1 MSKKICIFGLGY
13 VGYSIAAML
22 AKDNFVLGID
32 LDQERVDL
40 VNNGFSTIDDNDIKE
55 FLKNNSLN
63 ISASKYPESLPD
75 VDFVVIATPT
85 NYDEKTDSFETS
97 SVSNVIEEVKNI
109 NKNIPII
116 IKSTI
121 PIGFTDEQNEKFNTD
136 NIFFAPEFLR
146 EGTALYDNLNP
157 SRIIISS
164 DKNEAKDFV
173 MLMKKSAS
181 KKDIPTLFTSPKE
194 AESIKLFANTFL
206 AMRVAF
212 FNELD
217 NFSLSNNLN
226 TKEIIEGISFDTRI
240 GNYYNNPSFGYG
252 GYCLPKDTKQLLSN
266 YKGIPQELISAIV
279 KSNDLRMDYL
289 SSLIIQK
296 KPTCVGIYRLVM
308 KKDSENFRSSA
319 VQGIIQRLM
328 SKGIQIIIYEP
339 NIDNEK
345 FNDCTVVND
354 LDSFKESTDIIIAN
368 RMSKNLQDIPE
379 KIFTRDLFGDN

>member
-1 MSKKICIFGLGY
+1 MSKKICMFGLGY

-181 KKDIPTLFTSPKE
+181 KK
-194 AESIKLFANTFL
+194 
-206 AMRVAF
+206 
-212 FNELD
+212 
-217 NFSLSNNLN
+217 
-226 TKEIIEGISFDTRI
+226 
-240 GNYYNNPSFGYG
+240 
-252 GYCLPKDTKQLLSN
+252 
-266 YKGIPQELISAIV
+266 
-279 KSNDLRMDYL
+279 
-289 SSLIIQK
+289 
-296 KPTCVGIYRLVM
+296 
-308 KKDSENFRSSA
+308 
-319 VQGIIQRLM
+319 
-328 SKGIQIIIYEP
+328 
-339 NIDNEK
+339 
-345 FNDCTVVND
+345 
-354 LDSFKESTDIIIAN
+354 
-368 RMSKNLQDIPE
+368 
-379 KIFTRDLFGDN
+379 IF

>member
-1 MSKKICIFGLGY
+1 MRC
-13 VGYSIAAML
+13 
-22 AKDNFVLGID
+22 
-32 LDQERVDL
+32 
-40 VNNGFSTIDDNDIKE
+40 
-55 FLKNNSLN
+55 FL
-63 ISASKYPESLPD
+63 
-75 VDFVVIATPT
+75 
-85 NYDEKTDSFETS
+85 
-97 SVSNVIEEVKNI
+97 
-109 NKNIPII
+109 
-116 IKSTI
+116 
-121 PIGFTDEQNEKFNTD
+121 
-136 NIFFAPEFLR
+136 
-146 EGTALYDNLNP
+146 
-157 SRIIISS
+157 
-164 DKNEAKDFV
+164 
-173 MLMKKSAS
+173 
-181 KKDIPTLFTSPKE
+181 
-194 AESIKLFANTFL
+194 
-206 AMRVAF
+206 
-212 FNELD
+212 NELD

-252 GYCLPKDTKQLLSN
+252 GYCLPKDTKQLLAN

>member
-22 AKDNFVLGID
+22 AKDNIVLGID

-40 VNNGFSTIDDNDIKE
+40 VNNGLSTIDDNDIKE

-252 GYCLPKDTKQLLSN
+252 GYCLPKDTKQLLAN

>member
-22 AKDNFVLGID
+22 AKDNIVLGID

-40 VNNGFSTIDDNDIKE
+40 VNNGLSTIDDNDIKE

-252 GYCLPKDTKQLLSN
+252 GYCLPKDTKQLLAN

-354 LDSFKESTDIIIAN
+354 LDSFKKSTDIIIAN

>member
-1 MSKKICIFGLGY
+1 M
-13 VGYSIAAML
+13 
-22 AKDNFVLGID
+22 
-32 LDQERVDL
+32 
-40 VNNGFSTIDDNDIKE
+40 
-55 FLKNNSLN
+55 
-63 ISASKYPESLPD
+63 PD
-75 VDFVVIATPT
+75 VDFVIIATPT

-252 GYCLPKDTKQLLSN
+252 GYCLPKDTKQLLAN